1 MADPRVAEL
10 QLGKFLQIAF
20 SEGVRDQISSDFRD
34 WEQVKSVREG
44 DPNGRELRFFLKQ
57 SHGPSAVQPRSANGS
72 GSFPGAQQS
81 RNTEHSAEYKEIDV
95 TVQLEY
101 ALWNRARKS
110 IAKYAEPL
118 LNEIEDKMI
127 ASKRYMS
134 SKLYQD
140 GSGIYGVVASAG
152 TYNTT
157 TAQVVVTLDTSDSV
171 AGYSHV
177 GYFEYDEILAAWEDT
192 NVASAAPRDKA
203 TATDSATERNL
214 WKVVDRDRQA
224 GTITL
229 EALAKDLTT
238 DSVAT
243 DSNLAAGDFFTK
255 YQQEIVVP
263 PAYAAANPSTVDY
276 GKYTDVIVGLESLA
290 AADGRLVHGMTM
302 SGALKG
308 TEIDAGGDPLDS
320 TQIRKVLDEAK
331 IRAGEQ
337 RYSYK
342 KICLAPEAEAAFIES
357 RETDRRFHTVED
369 NTRGTY
375 SFRYQHRNDAVET
388 YTSEFV
394 PFKRA
399 YILPEATN
407 GDKVLEYHG
416 SDFEKVQMG
425 GMSEFHLKPAS
436 GGGYERNV
444 QCFMEAIGQLICK
457 HPAAIGRLRNFTI

>member
-1 MADPRVAEL
+1 M
-10 QLGKFLQIAF
+10 
-20 SEGVRDQISSDFRD
+20 
-34 WEQVKSVREG
+34 
-44 DPNGRELRFFLKQ
+44 
-57 SHGPSAVQPRSANGS
+57 
-72 GSFPGAQQS
+72 
-81 RNTEHSAEYKEIDV
+81 
-95 TVQLEY
+95 
-101 ALWNRARKS
+101 
-110 IAKYAEPL
+110 
-118 LNEIEDKMI
+118 
-127 ASKRYMS
+127 
-134 SKLYQD
+134 
-140 GSGIYGVVASAG
+140 
-152 TYNTT
+152 
-157 TAQVVVTLDTSDSV
+157 
-171 AGYSHV
+171 
-177 GYFEYDEILAAWEDT
+177 
-192 NVASAAPRDKA
+192 ASAAARNK
-203 TATDSATERNL
+203 TAGSANNL

-229 EALAKDLTT
+229 E
-238 DSVAT
+238 SVAADLSKDT
-243 DSNLAAGDFFTK
+243 ASTASNLVAGDFFTK
-255 YQQEIVVP
+255 YEQEIVVP
-263 PAYAAANPSTVDY
+263 PAYAAANPTTVDY

-308 TEIDAGGDPLDS
+308 TEVNAGGDPLDS
-320 TQIRKVLDEAK
+320 TQIRRVLDEAK

-399 YILPEATN
+399 YILPEQTN

-416 SDFEKVQMG
+416 SDFEKVAMS
-425 GMSEFHLKPAS
+425 GMSEFHLKPSAS
-436 GGGYERNV
+436 GGFERNV
-444 QCFMEAIGQLICK
+444 VCYMEAIGQLICK

>member
-1 MADPRVAEL
+1 MADPRIAEL

-34 WEQVKSVREG
+34 WEHVKSVREG

-57 SHGPSAVQPRSANGS
+57 SHGPSAVQSRKANSAGA
-72 GSFPGAQQS
+72 FPSAQQS

-140 GSGIYGVVASAG
+140 GSGIYGVVASATDSG
-152 TYNTT
+152 YTT
-157 TAQVVVTLDTSDSV
+157 SAAQTVVTLDTSDSV

-177 GYFEYDEILAAWEDT
+177 GYFEYDEILASWQNT
-192 NVASAAPRDKA
+192 NVAEAVERGRTDNL
-203 TATDSATERNL
+203 TANF
-214 WKVVDRDRQA
+214 WKVIDRDRQA

-229 EALAKDLTT
+229 QPLNDDLTVDT
-238 DSVAT
+238 TASANGL
-243 DSNLAAGDFFTK
+243 SAGDFFTK
-255 YQQEIVVP
+255 YEQEIVVP
-263 PAYAAANPSTVDY
+263 PAYAAANLSTVDY

-308 TEIDAGGDPLDS
+308 TEVDAGGDPLDS

>member
-1 MADPRVAEL
+1 MEPRIAEL

-34 WEQVKSVREG
+34 WEHVKSVREG

-57 SHGPSAVQPRSANGS
+57 SYGPGAVQSRKANSAGK
-72 GSFPGAQQS
+72 FPTAQQS

-140 GSGIYGVVASAG
+140 GSGIYGVVTSAADDLG
-152 TYNTT
+152 NNK
-157 TAQVVVTLDTSDSV
+157 VVVTLNQADAV

-177 GYFEYDEILAAWEDT
+177 GYFEYDEVLAAWQDT
-192 NVASAAPRDKA
+192 AVA
-203 TATDSATERNL
+203 TAVERDRADGAANNL
-214 WKVVDRDRQA
+214 WKVLDRDRQA

-229 EALAKDLTT
+229 EPVNDDLTT
-238 DSVAT
+238 DTAT
-243 DSNLAAGDFFTK
+243 TGSALAAGDFFTK
-255 YQQEIVVP
+255 YQQQIVVP
-263 PAYAAANPSTVDY
+263 PAYVAANPTTDY

-290 AADGRLVHGMTM
+290 AADGRTVHGMEMT
-302 SGALKG
+302 GALKG
-308 TEIDAGGDPLDS
+308 TEIDASGDPLDS

-425 GMSEFHLKPAS
+425 GMSEFHLKPAD

>member
-1 MADPRVAEL
+1 MDPKVAEL

-34 WEQVKSVREG
+34 WEHIKSVKEG

-57 SHGPSAVQPRSANGS
+57 SHGPSAVQSRSAGS
-72 GSFPGAQQS
+72 AGVFPGSQQS

-95 TVQLEY
+95 TIQLEY

-118 LNEIEDKMI
+118 MNEIEDKMI

-140 GSGIYGVVASAG
+140 GSGIYGVVASVTDDFGNDRA
-152 TYNTT
+152 
-157 TAQVVVTLDTSDSV
+157 VVTLDQSDAV

-177 GYFEYDEILAAWEDT
+177 GYFEYDEILAAYQDT
-192 NVASAAPRDKA
+192 NVAPASVA
-203 TATDSATERNL
+203 TRPATGGVPTNL

-224 GTITL
+224 GTITVEPL
-229 EALAKDLTT
+229 LANLTT
-238 DSVAT
+238 NTSASA
-243 DSNLAAGDFFTK
+243 SNLVAGDFFTK
-255 YQQEIVVP
+255 YEQEIILT
-263 PAYAAANPSTVDY
+263 PAYAAANPTTVDY
-276 GKYTDVIVGLESLA
+276 GKATDVIVGLESLA

-308 TEIDAGGDPLDS
+308 TEVNAGGDPLDS
-320 TQIRKVLDEAK
+320 TQIRRVLDEAK

-399 YILPEATN
+399 YILPEQTN

-416 SDFEKVQMG
+416 SDFEKVAMS
-425 GMSEFHLKPAS
+425 GMSEFHLKPS
-436 GGGYERNV
+436 SNGGFERNV
-444 QCFMEAIGQLICK
+444 VCYMEAIGQLICK